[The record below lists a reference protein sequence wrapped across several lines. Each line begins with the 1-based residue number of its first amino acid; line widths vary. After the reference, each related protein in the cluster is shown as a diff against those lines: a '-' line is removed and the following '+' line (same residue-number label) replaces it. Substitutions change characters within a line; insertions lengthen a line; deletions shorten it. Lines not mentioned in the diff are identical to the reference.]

1 MIDCTTKNI
10 TADTQKPSRLNT
22 GPDTEAIPNPN
33 AMVSKPVINSRR
45 ARVGVVAKRG
55 SNTAPAAAAIHG
67 NEVSKPTLMVLNS
80 PYLLMMLGRKKIT
93 V

>member
-1 MIDCTTKNI
+1 M
-10 TADTQKPSRLNT
+10 
-22 GPDTEAIPNPN
+22 PNPS
-33 AMVSKPVINSRR
+33 AMVSNPVINRRR

-55 SNTAPAAAAIHG
+55 SHTAPKAAAIQG
-67 NEVSKPTLMVLNS
+67 SEVSNPTLMVLNS